1 MFDFGFSEMMI
12 VGVVA
17 LVVLGPERLP
27 LVARKTGEWIG
38 KAQRFVAQVKSDIDR
53 ETELSELKRI
63 QDEAK
68 NLAQDMKSA
77 VEKEASGIESSVKS
91 AADAANAAG
100 REAEQAFDAVKSE
113 ASGVA
118 SPAEGAS
125 STSSTA
131 SATSSTSSASSEDIA
146 SVYGWGDENTDS
158 DIMTPAYAW
167 SEPKTFTKRY
177 HSGPS
182 VDDLA
187 QELESLRREL
197 GMRESNR
204 LSGSVGRRS
213 LAPRA
218 KNARARIYR

>member
-113 ASGVA
+113 ASGAA

>member
-113 ASGVA
+113 ASGAA
-118 SPAEGAS
+118 SPAEGA
-125 STSSTA
+125 
-131 SATSSTSSASSEDIA
+131 SSASSEDIA

>member
-113 ASGVA
+113 ASGAA

-131 SATSSTSSASSEDIA
+131 SATSSTSSVSSEDIA